1 VLYVKVMAYVYVYIY
16 IYMSWNTEYCAGA
29 FRINCLGLNVIAVN
43 VDSSIHS

>member
-1 VLYVKVMAYVYVYIY
+1 MSYVKVMAYIYIY
-16 IYMSWNTEYCAGA
+16 ISTSWDPEYCAGA